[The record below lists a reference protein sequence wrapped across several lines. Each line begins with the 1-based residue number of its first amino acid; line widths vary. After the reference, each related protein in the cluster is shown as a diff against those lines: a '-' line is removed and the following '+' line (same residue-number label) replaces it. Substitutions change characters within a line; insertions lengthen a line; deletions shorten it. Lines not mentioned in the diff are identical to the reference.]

1 MLAPHNRGQA
11 AARGWATMRLR
22 RQATW
27 LRQLIVFIVAATA
40 AGAVALPQAAVGAV
54 ATPGVTFTNLTLI
67 NGWSS
72 YSSVSPA
79 VAEISG
85 VVYFRGAIFFSGG
98 STNNVA
104 FVLPAAFRPSRY
116 VDVPVDM
123 DMATGG
129 ELNIAPNGVTQVISG
144 GANSNATSFTSL
156 DGTSFSR
163 STTSYTPL
171 KLRPG
176 WTEFDSLFRKAAVRD
191 IGGIVHFAGEIKV
204 GHNIPTAFTLPAGFR
219 PGRNVNVLIN
229 VCTGSIGRLHITP
242 KGVVT
247 VQSAEGFWAVKCGTS
262 LDGATF
268 ALSSKSFTALKLR
281 NGWKNAPSG
290 TAKAGVRNV
299 SGVVR
304 FVGAIKTK
312 GTKTELFVLP
322 QKFRPSGDVYI
333 PVDLCEGAKGRLDIQ
348 PDGVVKVEAASS
360 FSQAQCQTSLDGA
373 WFAR

>member
-1 MLAPHNRGQA
+1 MLALQNQGRA
-11 AARGWATMRLR
+11 AARGLAAIAVR

-27 LRQLIVFIVAATA
+27 LRQLIALIVAAVA
-40 AGAVALPQAAVGAV
+40 VGAMALPQAAVGAV

-104 FVLPAAFRPSRY
+104 FVLPPAFRPSRY
-116 VDVPVDM
+116 VNVPVDM
-123 DMATGG
+123 FSATGG
-129 ELNIAPNGVTQVISG
+129 ELNIAPNGVTEVISS

-156 DGTSFSR
+156 DGVSFSR

-176 WTEFDSLFRKAAVRD
+176 WTNFDSLFRKAAVRV

-204 GHNIPTAFTLPAGFR
+204 AHDIPTAFTLPVGFR
-219 PGRNVNVLIN
+219 PSRNVNVLIN
-229 VCTGSIGRLHITP
+229 VCTASIGRLHITP
-242 KGVVT
+242 GGVVT
-247 VQSAEGFWAVKCGTS
+247 VSSAEGFYYVKCGTS

-268 ALSSKSFTALKLR
+268 ALSPKSFTALKLK
-281 NGWKNAPSG
+281 NGWTNAPSG
-290 TAKAGVRNV
+290 TAKAAVRNV
-299 SGVVR
+299 SGVIR
-304 FVGAIKTK
+304 FVGAIRTK
-312 GTKTELFVLP
+312 RTKMEPFILP
-322 QKFRPSGDVYI
+322 QKFRPSGPVDI
-333 PVDLCEGAKGRLDIQ
+333 PVELCTGGTGRLVIQ
-348 PDGVVKVEAASS
+348 ANGAVTVQTASS
-360 FSQAQCQTSLDGA
+360 FAQAQCQTSLDGA

>member
-1 MLAPHNRGQA
+1 MFAPQNQGRA
-11 AARGWATMRLR
+11 AARGPATMRLR
-22 RQATW
+22 RRSTW
-27 LRQLIVFIVAATA
+27 LCQLIVLILAATA
-40 AGAVALPQAAVGAV
+40 AGAVALPQAAGAAV

-79 VAEISG
+79 VAEIAG

-98 STNNVA
+98 PTNNVA

-123 DMATGG
+123 FSATGG
-129 ELNIAPNGVTQVISG
+129 ELNIAPDGTTEVISS
-144 GANSNATSFTSL
+144 GANSNATTFTSL
-156 DGTSFSR
+156 DGASFSR

-176 WTEFDSLFRKAAVRD
+176 WTEFDSFYRKAAVRV
-191 IGGIVHFAGEIKV
+191 IGGIVHFEGEIKV
-204 GHNIPTAFTLPAGFR
+204 HHNIPTAFTLPAKFR
-219 PGRNVNVLIN
+219 PSRNVNVLIN
-229 VCTGSIGRLHITP
+229 ICTGSIGRLHITP
-242 KGVVT
+242 GGVVT
-247 VQSAEGFWAVKCGTS
+247 VSSAEGFYYVKCGTS

-290 TAKAGVRNV
+290 TAKAAVRNV

-304 FVGAIKTK
+304 FVGAIMTK
-312 GTKTELFVLP
+312 GMKTEPFILP
-322 QKFRPSGDVYI
+322 QKFRPSGPVYI

-348 PDGVVKVEAASS
+348 PDGVVTVQAASS
-360 FSQAQCQTSLDGA
+360 FTQAQCQTSLDGA